1 MRIQK
6 LVDNIKTLVRFN
18 YIMKA
23 VILDYALSDFRA
35 I

>member
-23 VILDYALSDFRA
+23 VIFDYALSDFRA

>member
-6 LVDNIKTLVRFN
+6 SEVNIKTLVKFN

-23 VILDYALSDFRA
+23 VILNYALSDFRA